1 MSSSSSSS
9 STSSS
14 ISGSNSSG
22 VSSSSGSSES
32 APSIKHGIKLKKFV
46 QTSYVIN
53 NIDGFRMKIETLS
66 ANNMNSA
73 IFRYIK
79 GPFNGNSGNYQE
91 DFDGV
96 CSPSDLEE
104 FPIDAP
110 AAGANPAWFRKDY
123 VDLVFRSQTTAE
135 ETWDKIVSDVTIL
148 IKTLDVMDNI
158 SQEKIVSIGDP
169 AN

>member
-1 MSSSSSSS
+1 
-9 STSSS
+9 
-14 ISGSNSSG
+14 
-22 VSSSSGSSES
+22 
-32 APSIKHGIKLKKFV
+32 
-46 QTSYVIN
+46 
-53 NIDGFRMKIETLS
+53 MKIETLD
-66 ANNMNSA
+66 ANNMSAA

-79 GPFNGNSGNYQE
+79 GPFNGNYGAYQE

-110 AAGANPAWFRKDY
+110 AAGSNPAWFRKDY

>member
-1 MSSSSSSS
+1 MSSSSSNSS
-9 STSSS
+9 SF
-14 ISGSNSSG
+14 
-22 VSSSSGSSES
+22 GSSES
-32 APSIKHGIKLKKFV
+32 APSNKHGIKLKKFV

-53 NIDGFRMKIETLS
+53 NIDGFRMKIEALN
-66 ANNMNSA
+66 ANNMSSA

-79 GPFNGNSGNYQE
+79 SPFNGNSGSYQE
-91 DFDGV
+91 DFDGI

-104 FPIDAP
+104 FPIDDS

-135 ETWDKIVSDVTIL
+135 ETWNKIVSDVTIL

-158 SQEKIVSIGDP
+158 YQEKIVSIGDP

>member
-1 MSSSSSSS
+1 MSSSSS
-9 STSSS
+9 
-14 ISGSNSSG
+14 ISNSN
-22 VSSSSGSSES
+22 SGSSES
-32 APSIKHGIKLKKFV
+32 APSVKHGIKLKKFV

-53 NIDGFRMKIETLS
+53 NVDGFRMKIEAFS
-66 ANNMNSA
+66 ANNMSNA

-79 GPFNGNSGNYQE
+79 GPFNGNAGTYQE

-104 FPIDAP
+104 FPIDDP

-135 ETWDKIVSDVTIL
+135 ETWDRIVKDVTIL
-148 IKTLDVMDNI
+148 IKTLDIMDNI
-158 SQEKIVSIGDP
+158 FQEKIVSIGDP
-169 AN
+169 AA

>member
-1 MSSSSSSS
+1 MSSSSSE
-9 STSSS
+9 
-14 ISGSNSSG
+14 
-22 VSSSSGSSES
+22 SSES
-32 APSIKHGIKLKKFV
+32 IPSTKHGIKLKKFV

-53 NIDGFRMKIETLS
+53 NVDGFRMKIEAFS
-66 ANNMNSA
+66 ANNMNKA

-79 GPFNGNSGNYQE
+79 GPFNGNAGNYQE

-110 AAGANPAWFRKDY
+110 AANANPAWFRKDY
-123 VDLVFRSQTTAE
+123 VDLVFRSQSTAE
-135 ETWDKIVSDVTIL
+135 ETWDRIVKDVTIL

-158 SQEKIVSIGDP
+158 SQEKIVSIGNP
-169 AN
+169 AA